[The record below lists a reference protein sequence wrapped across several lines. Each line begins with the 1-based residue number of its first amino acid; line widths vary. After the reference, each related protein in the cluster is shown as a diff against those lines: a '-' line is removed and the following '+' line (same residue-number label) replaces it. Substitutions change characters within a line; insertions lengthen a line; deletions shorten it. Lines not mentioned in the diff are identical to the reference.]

1 MDCFLLCHVRGGS
14 SEAFCLVTKET
25 LSNPSERSLYDRSLE
40 GDANYKTG
48 GSSNSRCK
56 RRPTSEAGHN
66 ESGAGRGT
74 KVPEESLTTLHEV
87 LREMDK
93 PMRDQE
99 ISKMHEGVRT
109 ALLKFMEERRS
120 LEKPVHREPVYAVGS
135 SCMRLRSFRDS
146 IGREKFSVQLD
157 VDCLRAYT
165 RQVPLETAIEHQLV
179 LSDLRDHLLEA
190 EASFWKPPFKI
201 CQVFQA
207 VLSSHT
213 TTVCTLGL
221 SIFVQMRASEW
232 IPNAYSL
239 TSPVMG
245 FDETVALRHRLI
257 TARATSW
264 AMLRQAWVALLQ
276 ARKHSMTAGDASV
289 YVDKARE
296 ELLRRRLV
304 QATTCVELTQKQDIR
319 LKRYSV
325 RCEGRW
331 RVRSAPSLSSK
342 VIGTIAH
349 GTVVLGEDCAGE
361 ILAQGMSG
369 TMPVP
374 SFQQDMSMPSSI
386 LQEALDSITALWVKV
401 TRFEAQEPM
410 GVSEIKRDSATG
422 GGIYCLR
429 RNAMGYGLYQSS
441 AEPRD
446 GPLILLPE
454 HLGLELRL
462 DAQRAASDRT
472 EDVSL
477 TWKLLGA
484 AETVGRFFSSA
495 EDEVGMKEDMQAVSA
510 SLRRPEDLF
519 EVKQREQLKKAVA
532 ALRVPLAELL
542 AKANGEGRAADLL
555 AGLPKDVS

>member
-1 MDCFLLCHVRGGS
+1 MAELDDFDLLGLEVPDDRQAGYPLEPS
-14 SEAFCLVTKET
+14 NTLETREAREYQEDVPPVQSDLCEPPK
-25 LSNPSERSLYDRSLE
+25 LE
-40 GDANYKTG
+40 G
-48 GSSNSRCK
+48 
-56 RRPTSEAGHN
+56 
-66 ESGAGRGT
+66 
-74 KVPEESLTTLHEV
+74 
-87 LREMDK
+87 
-93 PMRDQE
+93 
-99 ISKMHEGVRT
+99 
-109 ALLKFMEERRS
+109 
-120 LEKPVHREPVYAVGS
+120 
-135 SCMRLRSFRDS
+135 
-146 IGREKFSVQLD
+146 
-157 VDCLRAYT
+157 
-165 RQVPLETAIEHQLV
+165 
-179 LSDLRDHLLEA
+179 
-190 EASFWKPPFKI
+190 
-201 CQVFQA
+201 
-207 VLSSHT
+207 HT
-213 TTVCTLGL
+213 
-221 SIFVQMRASEW
+221 E
-232 IPNAYSL
+232 
-239 TSPVMG
+239 
-245 FDETVALRHRLI
+245 
-257 TARATSW
+257 
-264 AMLRQAWVALLQ
+264 
-276 ARKHSMTAGDASV
+276 
-289 YVDKARE
+289 
-296 ELLRRRLV
+296 
-304 QATTCVELTQKQDIR
+304 DIR

-369 TMPVP
+369 TTPVP

-555 AGLPKDVS
+555 AGLPKDVSRRFSRLRSSLIAATSETNSLVVCPRWAGQEEMTGPIVQDAANTAAFDVKVEGNGQDLLNFVAVCEKLERTGSWTCVEAHLRQEVIAFSTKHGQEIQKYVRLRCKDASQVVVQHGEPTSPSASGLLEELIETKPQSVSSKASTLPLLPPPPSSVCSVARKV

>member
-1 MDCFLLCHVRGGS
+1 M
-14 SEAFCLVTKET
+14 
-25 LSNPSERSLYDRSLE
+25 
-40 GDANYKTG
+40 
-48 GSSNSRCK
+48 
-56 RRPTSEAGHN
+56 
-66 ESGAGRGT
+66 
-74 KVPEESLTTLHEV
+74 
-87 LREMDK
+87 
-93 PMRDQE
+93 
-99 ISKMHEGVRT
+99 
-109 ALLKFMEERRS
+109 
-120 LEKPVHREPVYAVGS
+120 
-135 SCMRLRSFRDS
+135 
-146 IGREKFSVQLD
+146 
-157 VDCLRAYT
+157 
-165 RQVPLETAIEHQLV
+165 
-179 LSDLRDHLLEA
+179 A
-190 EASFWKPPFKI
+190 E
-201 CQVFQA
+201 
-207 VLSSHT
+207 
-213 TTVCTLGL
+213 
-221 SIFVQMRASEW
+221 
-232 IPNAYSL
+232 
-239 TSPVMG
+239 
-245 FDETVALRHRLI
+245 
-257 TARATSW
+257 
-264 AMLRQAWVALLQ
+264 VALLQ
-276 ARKHSMTAGDASV
+276 MRKYSMTAGDASV

-296 ELLRRRLV
+296 ELLRQRL
-304 QATTCVELTQKQDIR
+304 APRAFLPGAGIRDIR
-319 LKRYSV
+319 KRNAEPPLSPEMQRSQFNMFDSSSIAFAHRSLLLAMTQQAVPEYETLGSAGYPLEPASTRETREAREDVHPAQHDLCERPKLEGHTEDIHLKRYSV

-369 TMPVP
+369 TAPVP
-374 SFQQDMSMPSSI
+374 SFQQDMSLPSSV

-462 DAQRAASDRT
+462 DAQRAASDRM

-495 EDEVGMKEDMQAVSA
+495 EDEAGMKEDMQAVSA

-532 ALRVPLAELL
+532 ALRVPLSELL

-555 AGLPKDVS
+555 AGLPKDVSRRFSRLRCSLIAATSETNSLVVCPRWAGQEEMTGPIVQDANAAFDGKAEGNGQDLLNFIAVCEKLERTGSWTCVEAHLRQEVIAFSTKHGQEIQKYVRLRCKDTTQAVVQHGEPTSPSASGLLEELIETKPHSVSTQGSKASMLPLLPPPPSSVCSVARKA

>member
-1 MDCFLLCHVRGGS
+1 MAAESRNPLVGGARHSDDFYTVLRVDRNASGSDLRSAYRRAVLHAHPDRGGS
-14 SEAFCLVTKET
+14 SEAFCLVTKAFET
-25 LSNPSERSLYDRSLE
+25 LSNPSERSLYDKSLE

-157 VDCLRAYT
+157 VDSLRAYT

-304 QATTCVELTQKQDIR
+304 QATTCVELTQKQEPAS
-319 LKRYSV
+319 KTSG
-325 RCEGRW
+325 EGMQTHLCRKKC
-331 RVRSAPSLSSK
+331 RGLNSTCL
-342 VIGTIAH
+342 
-349 GTVVLGEDCAGE
+349 
-361 ILAQGMSG
+361 
-369 TMPVP
+369 
-374 SFQQDMSMPSSI
+374 
-386 LQEALDSITALWVKV
+386 TA
-401 TRFEAQEPM
+401 
-410 GVSEIKRDSATG
+410 
-422 GGIYCLR
+422 
-429 RNAMGYGLYQSS
+429 
-441 AEPRD
+441 
-446 GPLILLPE
+446 
-454 HLGLELRL
+454 
-462 DAQRAASDRT
+462 
-472 EDVSL
+472 
-477 TWKLLGA
+477 
-484 AETVGRFFSSA
+484 
-495 EDEVGMKEDMQAVSA
+495 
-510 SLRRPEDLF
+510 
-519 EVKQREQLKKAVA
+519 A
-532 ALRVPLAELL
+532 ALRVHTEACASRPCSDRPFANLAETL
-542 AKANGEGRAADLL
+542 GD
-555 AGLPKDVS
+555 DT